1 MSWAEDEGYDG
12 YWPKFSTTTGSFRDV
27 KWETKTGER
36 IALKDMKDS
45 HLFNVLKFAYDT
57 EMRDCVLK
65 EMTYRLFEERV
76 KNGKEK
82 HI

>member
-1 MSWAEDEGYDG
+1 MSFAEDNGDDG

-27 KWETKTGER
+27 LWETKTGKP
-36 IALKDMKDS
+36 IKLKDMEDS
-45 HLFNVLKFAYDT
+45 HLFNVLPFCYQA